1 MLSLLTRGRCSD
13 IAGGRNWFWLLR
25 HWSEVWVWER
35 PVVFCLNHVP
45 RMRCSLVTS
54 QLWPRL
60 VITFP
65 GPRNTNI
72 TRSRP
77 PFWTNARTPP
87 PTTLP
92 SFLQTWAAT
101 HQMLSA
107 GFISDYRLS
116 CGPEEPA
123 DFFANQWAATPATK
137 WSWPWEILSQVCT
150 SLGTLSPA
158 LGYHTKFPYILY
170 LFFYHSLIVIY
181 IKLPLIKL

>member
-45 RMRCSLVTS
+45 RMRCPLVTS

-77 PFWTNARTPP
+77 PFCTNARTPP
-87 PTTLP
+87 PQHCLHFCKLGQPPTRCCLP
-92 SFLQTWAAT
+92 ASSVTIDSAVAQRNQQTFLPTSELQP
-101 HQMLSA
+101 QLLNEVGLGRFSPK
-107 GFISDYRLS
+107 FV
-116 CGPEEPA
+116 P
-123 DFFANQWAATPATK
+123 
-137 WSWPWEILSQVCT
+137 PWV
-150 SLGTLSPA
+150 LSPQ
-158 LGYHTKFPYILY
+158 P
-170 LFFYHSLIVIY
+170 
-181 IKLPLIKL
+181 

>member
-13 IAGGRNWFWLLR
+13 IAGGKNWFWLLC
-25 HWSEVWVWER
+25 HWSDVWVWER

-45 RMRCSLVTS
+45 RMRCPLVTW

-77 PFWTNARTPP
+77 PFSTDARTTPP
-87 PTTLP
+87 TLP

-101 HQMLSA
+101 HQMLFA
-107 GFISDYRLS
+107 CFISDYRPS

-123 DFFANQWAATPATK
+123 DIFANQWAATPATK
-137 WSWPWEILSQVCT
+137 WSWPWEGD
-150 SLGTLSPA
+150 SLPSLYLLGYSLLSPR
-158 LGYHTKFPYILY
+158 LSYKVLLY
-170 LFFYHSLIVIY
+170 LILI
-181 IKLPLIKL
+181 LLS